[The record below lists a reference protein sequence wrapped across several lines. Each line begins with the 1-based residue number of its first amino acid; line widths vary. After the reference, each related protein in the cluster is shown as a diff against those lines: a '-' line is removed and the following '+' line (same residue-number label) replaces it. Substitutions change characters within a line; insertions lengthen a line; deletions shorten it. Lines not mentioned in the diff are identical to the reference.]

1 MMDTAIASF
10 VAQSIYI
17 PQSVLGAQLTKVS
30 DKIDL
35 KDIERRA
42 YISYHGDGLADIL
55 VGICLFIVS
64 LYAYVEMV
72 WLAGSMVGIMA
83 PMYMAMKKKYTFPRL
98 GQVTFSKSRKGRS
111 KNTYL
116 FLIGMNIVF
125 LLVGFLF
132 WSAFSGDTQPQWMHL
147 MIDNYAIVFG
157 LFGAALWA
165 VVGFITELTRF
176 NRYAA
181 ATLVVFGSAS
191 FLPTPF
197 IAHILLL
204 SAIITVSG
212 YLQFQNFNRKYPLFE
227 EN

>member
-1 MMDTAIASF
+1 LSE
-10 VAQSIYI
+10 
-17 PQSVLGAQLTKVS
+17 LS
-30 DKIDL
+30 DRIDL
-35 KDIERRA
+35 KEIERRA
-42 YISYHGDGLADIL
+42 YISYHGDGLVDIL

-72 WLAGSMVGIMA
+72 WLAGSMVAVMA
-83 PMYMAMKKKYTFPRL
+83 PMYMAMKKKYTFPRI

-116 FLIGMNIVF
+116 FLLGMNIVF
-125 LLVGFLF
+125 LLLGFLF

-147 MIDNYAIVFG
+147 MIENYALVFG
-157 LFGAALWA
+157 IVGAALWA
-165 VVGFITELTRF
+165 VVGYITELTRF

-181 ATLVVFGSAS
+181 ATLVVLGSAS
-191 FLPTPF
+191 FIPTPF

-204 SAIITVSG
+204 SAIITASG
-212 YLQFQNFNRKYPLFE
+212 YLQFQSFKRKYPLFE

>member
-1 MMDTAIASF
+1 M
-10 VAQSIYI
+10 
-17 PQSVLGAQLTKVS
+17 G
-30 DKIDL
+30 DKINL
-35 KDIERRA
+35 KEIERRA
-42 YISYHGDGLADIL
+42 YLSYHGDGLVDIL

-72 WLAGSMVGIMA
+72 WLAGSIVAGMT
-83 PMYMAMKKKYTFPRL
+83 PTYMAMKKRYTFPRI

-125 LLVGFLF
+125 LLLGFLF

-147 MIDNYAIVFG
+147 MIENYALVFG
-157 LFGAALWA
+157 VVGAALWA
-165 VVGFITELTRF
+165 VVGYITELTRF

-181 ATLVVFGSAS
+181 ATLVVLGSAS
-191 FLPTPF
+191 FIPTPF

-212 YLQFQNFNRKYPLFE
+212 YLQFQSFKRKYPLFE

>member
-1 MMDTAIASF
+1 M
-10 VAQSIYI
+10 
-17 PQSVLGAQLTKVS
+17 G
-30 DKIDL
+30 DKINL
-35 KDIERRA
+35 KEIERRA
-42 YISYHGDGLADIL
+42 YLSYHGDGLVDIL

-72 WLAGSMVGIMA
+72 WLAGSIVAVMT
-83 PMYMAMKKKYTFPRL
+83 PTYMAMKKRHTFPRI

-125 LLVGFLF
+125 LLLGFLF

-147 MIDNYAIVFG
+147 MIENYALVFG
-157 LFGAALWA
+157 VVGAALWA
-165 VVGFITELTRF
+165 VVGYITELTRF

-181 ATLVVFGSAS
+181 ATLVVLGSAS
-191 FLPTPF
+191 FIPTPF

-212 YLQFQNFNRKYPLFE
+212 YLQFQSFKRKYPIVPE
-227 EN
+227 I

>member
-1 MMDTAIASF
+1 MSE
-10 VAQSIYI
+10 
-17 PQSVLGAQLTKVS
+17 LS
-30 DKIDL
+30 DRINL
-35 KDIERRA
+35 KEIERRA
-42 YISYHGDGLADIL
+42 YISYHGDGLVDIL

-72 WLAGSMVGIMA
+72 WLAGSMVAVMA
-83 PMYMAMKKKYTFPRL
+83 PIYMAMKKKYTFPRI

-125 LLVGFLF
+125 LLFGFLF

-147 MIDNYAIVFG
+147 MIESYALVFG
-157 LFGAALWA
+157 VVGAALWA
-165 VVGFITELTRF
+165 VVSYITELTRF

-181 ATLVVFGSAS
+181 ATLVVLGSAS
-191 FLPTPF
+191 FIPTPF
-197 IAHILLL
+197 IAHVFVL

-212 YLQFQNFNRKYPLFE
+212 YLQLQSFKGQYPLFE
-227 EN
+227 ES

>member
-1 MMDTAIASF
+1 MDAATACF

-17 PQSVLGAQLTKVS
+17 PQSVLVAQLNEMS

-35 KDIERRA
+35 KEIERRA
-42 YISYHGDGLADIL
+42 YLSYHGNGLADIL
-55 VGICLFIVS
+55 VGICLFIAS
-64 LYAYVEMV
+64 LYAYIEMV
-72 WLAGSMVGIMA
+72 YLAGSMIAVMI
-83 PMYMAMKKKYTFPRL
+83 PIYMSMKKKHTFPRL

-125 LLVGFLF
+125 LLGGVLF
-132 WSAFSGDTQPQWMHL
+132 WNAFSGDTQPQWMHL
-147 MIDNYAIVFG
+147 MIENYAIVFG
-157 LFGAALWA
+157 VVGAALWA
-165 VVGFITELTRF
+165 VVSKITELPRF

-197 IAHILLL
+197 IAHVFVL

-212 YLQFQNFNRKYPLFE
+212 YLQLQSFKREYPLFE